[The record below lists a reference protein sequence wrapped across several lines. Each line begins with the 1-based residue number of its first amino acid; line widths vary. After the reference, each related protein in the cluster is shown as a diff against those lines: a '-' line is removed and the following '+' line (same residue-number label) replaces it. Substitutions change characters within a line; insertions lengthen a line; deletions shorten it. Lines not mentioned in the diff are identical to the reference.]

1 MSTGSLRVRLLVL
14 SALTISLALMIA
26 GIMFYYRFQQHV
38 ENLMLQEFDAHFEQL
53 AGSVTFDDAGQLQM
67 DGDLSDP
74 RFAKQYGGL
83 YWQISASGTETLRS
97 RSLWDEVL
105 TIPTPPASAEE
116 EHVHTLVGP
125 NNSSILALE
134 RVIQI
139 EKPDGTTLK
148 AVVTIGMDRSK
159 VSNTISAFRGDMSI
173 GFALLYLVLLMSSLF
188 LIFFGLK
195 PLQAIRRSLVEIH
208 KGRANRLDGSFPN
221 EVGAL
226 VGELNT
232 LLEDR
237 EKQVHRARHRA
248 GNLAHG
254 LKTPLTVL
262 DSIALDLDQAGKTEP
277 ANEIRQAT
285 RDMHQFVERELMRS
299 RVAANQSLASTL
311 LAPVVERVA
320 SAINK
325 ISGGRIKP
333 VEIEVDKDISVPMDE
348 GDLHE
353 LLGNLM
359 ENAAKFATTRIVLKY
374 SGECLSVS
382 DDGPGVPGAELD
394 NIAKR
399 GVKLDQHKRGSG
411 LGLAIVQDL
420 ADAYG
425 GTLSFSR
432 SGLGGLKVEFRFNG
446 GR

>member
-1 MSTGSLRVRLLVL
+1 MSTGSLRLRLLVM
-14 SALTISLALMIA
+14 SAVAISLALIIA
-26 GIMFYYRFQQHV
+26 GISFYYRFQQHV
-38 ENLMLQEFDAHFEQL
+38 ENLMLQEFGAHFEQL
-53 AGSVTFDDAGQLQM
+53 AASVTYDETGQLVV
-67 DGDLSDP
+67 DDELSDP
-74 RFAKQYGGL
+74 RFSKQFGGM
-83 YWQISASGTETLRS
+83 YWQIDIPGTVSLRS

-105 TIPTPPASAEE
+105 AIPTPPESGEE
-116 EHVHTLVGP
+116 EHIHTLAGP
-125 NNSSILALE
+125 NGTTILALE
-134 RVIQI
+134 RLLEF
-139 EKPDGTTLK
+139 EKTDGTTQK
-148 AVVTIGMDRSK
+148 AVVTIGVDRGQ

-173 GFALLYLVLLMSSLF
+173 GFGLLYLALLASSLA

-195 PLQAIRRSLVEIH
+195 PLHAIRSSLAEIH
-208 KGRANRLDGSFPN
+208 KGQANRLDGEFPK

-262 DSIALDLDQAGKTEP
+262 DSIALELDQAGKTAP

-285 RDMHQFVERELMRS
+285 RDMHQFVERELMRA
-299 RVAANQSLASTL
+299 RVAANQASANTL
-311 LAPVVERVA
+311 LAPVAERVA
-320 SAINK
+320 TAINK
-325 ISGGRIKP
+325 ISDGRIKP
-333 VEIEVDKDISVPMDE
+333 VEIDVGEHVTVPMEE

-359 ENAAKFATTRIVLKY
+359 ENAAKFSKSRIVVNY
-374 SGECLSVS
+374 SVGAVSVS
-382 DDGPGVPGAELD
+382 DDGPGVPEAELD
-394 NIAKR
+394 KIAKR
-399 GVKLDQHKRGSG
+399 GVKLDQHQRGSG

-425 GTLSFSR
+425 GTLNFTR
-432 SGLGGLKVEFRFNG
+432 SEMGGLKAEFRFSG